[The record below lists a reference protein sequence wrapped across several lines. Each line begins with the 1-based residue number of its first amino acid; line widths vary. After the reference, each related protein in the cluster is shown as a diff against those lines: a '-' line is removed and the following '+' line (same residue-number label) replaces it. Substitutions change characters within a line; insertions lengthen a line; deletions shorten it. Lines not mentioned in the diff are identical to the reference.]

1 MSVLYVVQIFIFCHF
16 FANNWC
22 ASDGSREAFP
32 GLCDEKMDATYVAPI
47 NFEDTCQFRHFPI
60 RAEQLSRLPSLDVCN
75 IFFSPTNRT
84 RMRIRHLIVRWFLLC
99 SLSSSSLPCSFDADL
114 FHTQVLTSRDTCY
127 VASIDCVVVPFTH
140 ARERG
145 RFRLKKGVSGSR
157 THLGNV
163 LGRITYF
170 G

>member
-60 RAEQLSRLPSLDVCN
+60 RAEQLSRLPSLDVRN

-84 RMRIRHLIVRWFLLC
+84 RMRIRHLIVLWFLLC

-114 FHTQVLTSRDTCY
+114 FHTQVLTSARHMLCSQHRLCSC
-127 VASIDCVVVPFTH
+127 SIHTREGERKISLEKGSLRFTH
-140 ARERG
+140 
-145 RFRLKKGVSGSR
+145 SSR
-157 THLGNV
+157 KCTW
-163 LGRITYF
+163 
-170 G
+170 